1 MSGCGAPFATIAES
15 VSSIKEQKHSR
26 YFVNLPDEKKHI
38 AIQCKFYSHP
48 IGNKSVQEVAAGA
61 KYYSSECA
69 CVVSNQTYTKSAK
82 DLALSL
88 NVSLL
93 HDGQLIDYLDRL

>member
-1 MSGCGAPFATIAES
+1 MAHFFATIAES
-15 VSSIKEQKHSR
+15 VSSIKEQKRLR
-26 YFVNLPDEKKHI
+26 YFVNLPDETKHI
-38 AIQCKFYSHP
+38 AIQCKFYFHP
-48 IGNKSVQEVAAGA
+48 VGNKAVQEVAAGA
-61 KYYSSECA
+61 KYYSCEYV

-93 HDGQLIDYLDRL
+93 HDEQLIDYLDRL